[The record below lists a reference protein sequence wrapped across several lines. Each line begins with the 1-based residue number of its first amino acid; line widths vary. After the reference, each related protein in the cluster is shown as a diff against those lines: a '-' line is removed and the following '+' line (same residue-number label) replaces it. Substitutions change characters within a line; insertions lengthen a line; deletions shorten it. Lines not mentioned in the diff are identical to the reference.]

1 MTSTGF
7 HATEMW
13 RDMIGILHEQV
24 SLILRNSRTGS
35 GTVLKIRTNGTY
47 RTIQDQRSGHLW
59 SPKFG
64 PGEVDDRPNFLSVH
78 PG

>member
-24 SLILRNSRTGS
+24 SINLINQEPDWNKAVHESRNL
-35 GTVLKIRTNGTY
+35 V
-47 RTIQDQRSGHLW
+47 
-59 SPKFG
+59 
-64 PGEVDDRPNFLSVH
+64 
-78 PG
+78 

>member
-24 SLILRNSRTGS
+24 SLNTDNL
-35 GTVLKIRTNGTY
+35 
-47 RTIQDQRSGHLW
+47 
-59 SPKFG
+59 
-64 PGEVDDRPNFLSVH
+64 
-78 PG
+78 